1 MHFAGSDGIIR
12 SPSAR
17 GAGGAP
23 PADAPSVEMTY
34 NVCVSV
40 ALASAGQQ
48 LSYFKND
55 TVFMI

>member
-1 MHFAGSDGIIR
+1 MLFAGSDGIR
-12 SPSAR
+12 LYVAR
-17 GAGGAP
+17 RRRRAP